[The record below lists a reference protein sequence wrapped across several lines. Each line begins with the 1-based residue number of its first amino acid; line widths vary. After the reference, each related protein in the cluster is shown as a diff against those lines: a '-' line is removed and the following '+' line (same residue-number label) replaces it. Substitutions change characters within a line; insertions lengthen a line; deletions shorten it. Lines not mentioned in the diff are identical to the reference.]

1 MRRLNGKV
9 ALITGTGGE
18 QGRAAALLFAKEG
31 ARVVGCDVNQSAA
44 SQTLT
49 MVRDA
54 GGEMVSMVPVDLSI
68 ESGASRWVEE
78 GAAAF
83 GGIDVLYNNASAPR
97 FGRLDS
103 MPVEDWHFTMRNE
116 LDIVYF
122 VTRAA
127 WPHLVARGG
136 GSIISTASIAAMRG
150 CVAPQSAHGAAKA
163 AVTSLMTSLVI
174 EGAPHK
180 IRANTISPGP
190 IEHPLTQAALADPN
204 HPMSKLVAKIP
215 MGRMG
220 RPQEVAYLALFLA
233 SDESSFI
240 TGANVVIDG
249 GLTTWV

>member
-1 MRRLNGKV
+1 MGRLNGKV

-31 ARVVGCDVNQSAA
+31 ARVVGCDVNKDAA

-49 MVRDA
+49 MVCDA
-54 GGEMVSMVPVDLSI
+54 GGEMVSMAPVDLSI
-68 ESGASRWVEE
+68 ESDAARWVEK

-97 FGRLDS
+97 FGLLDS

-136 GSIISTASIAAMRG
+136 GSIISTASIAALRG
-150 CVAPQSAHGAAKA
+150 CAAPQSAHGAAKA

-174 EGAPHK
+174 EGALHK
-180 IRANTISPGP
+180 IRTNTISPGP
-190 IEHPLTQAALADPN
+190 IEHPLTQSALADPN

>member
-31 ARVVGCDVNQSAA
+31 ARVVGCDVNKDAA

-54 GGEMVSMVPVDLSI
+54 GGEMVSMAPVDLSI
-68 ESGASRWVEE
+68 ELGASRWVEE

-97 FGRLDS
+97 FGPLDS

-116 LDIVYF
+116 LDIVYY

-127 WPHLVARGG
+127 WPHLVARGS
-136 GSIISTASIAAMRG
+136 GSIISTASIAAVRG

-190 IEHPLTQAALADPN
+190 IEHPLTQSALADPN